1 MQSNNSSTK
10 DVARFRVSAPAEIE
24 RILRKM
30 LADQT
35 LVMLYGSNE
44 RDSLLTALAGI
55 NMGTG
60 YLYFDCGP
68 NEDMNA
74 ALFASPRVNVTATM
88 NQVRIQFTTDRLER
102 AKYNGAIVFK
112 AKIPTS
118 VLRFQRREFYRA
130 ATSVVEPI
138 RCWFSLPDGTLRAN
152 VADVSVGGLG
162 VLYPMN
168 DLQLGVGVTY
178 DGCRLTLPG
187 SPEISISLKVC
198 SVYKDTSKVGKTLL
212 HAGCQ
217 FVRLAPSAETIIQ
230 RYVFKVERERK
241 SHT

>member
-1 MQSNNSSTK
+1 MQSNSTK

-24 RILRKM
+24 RTLRKM

-35 LVMLYGSNE
+35 LVMIYGANE

-55 NMGTG
+55 NISTG
-60 YLYFDCGP
+60 YIYFDCGP
-68 NEDMNA
+68 NETMNA
-74 ALFASPRVNVTATM
+74 ALFASAKANVTATM
-88 NQVRIQFTTDRLER
+88 SQVRIQFTTDRLER
-102 AKYNGAIVFK
+102 AKYNGVIVFK
-112 AKIPTS
+112 AKIPS
-118 VLRFQRREFYRA
+118 SILRFQRREFYRA
-130 ATSVVEPI
+130 PTSMAEPI
-138 RCWFSLPDGTLRAN
+138 KCWFSLPGGTLKTA

-162 VLYPMN
+162 VLYPM
-168 DLQLGVGVTY
+168 DGLLLGVGVTY

-198 SVYKDTSKVGKTLL
+198 SVYKDTTKSGKTVL

-217 FVRLAPSAETIIQ
+217 FVRLPPTAETIIQ
-230 RYVFKVERERK
+230 RYIFKVERERK